1 MSSLALEDL
10 LSSKS
15 VDSLKLSIEQFHST
29 ANEKKKELQ
38 GMVGSEYHLFV
49 KSAKDVS
56 NIREKTEIVIKRLHN
71 LSTKK
76 ISISKSF
83 DKLQHLTGYS
93 SFGRNS
99 ANNGGNAVISSNASQ
114 LVHDGT
120 DFSID
125 ELESSVWDLINFCDF
140 NAATDMVQ
148 RNSKQRNWYEDVSS
162 DDWHK

>member
-93 SFGRNS
+93 SFCRNS
-99 ANNGGNAVISSNASQ
+99 ANNGNAIISSNTS
-114 LVHDGT
+114 LRT
-120 DFSID
+120 DFSIE

-148 RNSKQRNWYEDVSS
+148 RNSKQKKWYEEVSS
-162 DDWHK
+162 HDWHK